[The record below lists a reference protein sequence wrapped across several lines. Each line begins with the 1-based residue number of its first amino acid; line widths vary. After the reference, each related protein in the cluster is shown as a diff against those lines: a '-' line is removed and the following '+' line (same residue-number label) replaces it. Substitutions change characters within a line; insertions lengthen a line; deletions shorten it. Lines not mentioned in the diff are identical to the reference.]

1 MKKNNKKNTENNGMN
16 VDELKDMCISAFL
29 AVTGLVLTLGA
40 MWIFC

>member
-1 MKKNNKKNTENNGMN
+1 MEKKQQKNTENNGMN
-16 VDELKDMCISAFL
+16 VDELKDMCVSAFL

>member
-1 MKKNNKKNTENNGMN
+1 MEKNNKKNTENNGMN
-16 VDELKDMCISAFL
+16 VDELKDMCVSAFL

>member
-16 VDELKDMCISAFL
+16 VDELKDMCVSAFL
-29 AVTGLVLTLGA
+29 AVTGLVLTWVA